1 MSFWTRELCDMSRS
15 GIRTEVW
22 AFLAGKFYLLCHY
35 FSAAASKASAHDVP
49 MMAGAQEHV
58 K

>member
-1 MSFWTRELCDMSRS
+1 MSRS

-35 FSAAASKASAHDVP
+35 FSAITSKASAHDVP